1 MKGLPNRFY
10 VFHPSENLLY
20 IFFLPYCIF
29 FLPPSLWYHMFVLS
43 SSICNTAVVQV
54 YSDMAYW
61 CMVALYVVSGM
72 TTLLVGIPVMK
83 FATQ

>member
-1 MKGLPNRFY
+1 
-10 VFHPSENLLY
+10 
-20 IFFLPYCIF
+20 
-29 FLPPSLWYHMFVLS
+29 MFVLF
-43 SSICNTAVVQV
+43 SSIYNTAVVQV

>member
-20 IFFLPYCIF
+20 IFFLP
-29 FLPPSLWYHMFVLS
+29 PSFWYHMLVLS